1 MRGWRRLWPAAAQP
15 KLISSGVSVVDGAEF
30 WVGDRLEY
38 AIVAGTSVGQVK
50 VGFTWYGLT
59 LPVTCEIE
67 LLSPKPA
74 PESLDAFGSVVQA
87 SPDEIE
93 AQTRQVVAMLDR
105 QIEAMKAQHEDLV
118 TRGEISIALVR
129 DLTRMLATIPV
140 DDAAT
145 RQAAVAMIPDLAEK
159 TFAIRDKS

>member
-1 MRGWRRLWPAAAQP
+1 MTP
-15 KLISSGVSVVDGAEF
+15 KDDDIID
-30 WVGDRLEY
+30 
-38 AIVAGTSVGQVK
+38 
-50 VGFTWYGLT
+50 
-59 LPVTCEIE
+59 LPVTTSNRLPTPQDTPAAVIQTERGGIKLTEEQVAELVHTGAKAAGDLTEIGKSIVDIVRIRE
-67 LLSPKPA
+67 QSAAK
-74 PESLDAFGSVVQA
+74 V
-87 SPDEIE
+87 DEIE